1 RGTPGTGQVDFP
13 GVLQALRTIDYRGW
27 LVVEAFS
34 RHDPAFGSA
43 LRIWRELDGGPE
55 DVLAAGAGILRRGG

>member
-1 RGTPGTGQVDFP
+1 
-13 GVLQALRTIDYRGW
+13 VLRALAEAHYRGW

-43 LRIWRELDGGPE
+43 LRIWRELDGGAE
-55 DVLAAGAGILRRGG
+55 LVLAAGAALRRHLASS

>member
-1 RGTPGTGQVDFP
+1 
-13 GVLQALRTIDYRGW
+13 VLQALRAIDYRGW

-43 LRIWRELDGGPE
+43 LRIWRALDHGPE
-55 DVLAAGAGILRRGG
+55 DVLAAGSRLLPRPS